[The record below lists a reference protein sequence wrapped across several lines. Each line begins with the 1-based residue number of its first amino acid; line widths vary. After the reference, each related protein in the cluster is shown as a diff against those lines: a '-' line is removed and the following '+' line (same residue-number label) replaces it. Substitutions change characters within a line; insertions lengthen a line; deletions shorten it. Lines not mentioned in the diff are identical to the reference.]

1 MKLVVDTN
9 ILFSAL
15 LGGKTSKTFAR
26 AIINLKLHTTNTT
39 VEELRRH
46 KEKIIRHSTLTP
58 ETLETALNEIL
69 AEDVILHDTIEIPGE
84 IKDRAKELVR
94 DVDPD
99 DWPFVAL
106 AMFLGVPLWTGDR
119 KLLELS
125 VRTGFRYFTTVD
137 TEGVEMLL
145 EGKSLE
151 EVKRRMIEKYG

>member
-1 MKLVVDTN
+1 MKLAVDTN

-26 AIINLKLHTTNTT
+26 AIINFELHTTNTA

-46 KEKIIRHSTLTP
+46 KEKIIRYSTLTP
-58 ETLETALNEIL
+58 ETLETTLNEIL
-69 AEDVILHDTIEIPGE
+69 TEDMTLHDTIEIPRE
-84 IKDRAKELVR
+84 MKEKAKELVK

-106 AMFLGVPLWTGDR
+106 AMFLRIPLWTGDK
-119 KLLELS
+119 KLLGLAA
-125 VRTGFRYFTTVD
+125 RTGFRYFAAID

-145 EGKSLE
+145 AGASLE
-151 EVKRRMIEKYG
+151 EVKKRMREKHD